1 MASALPTLC
10 FNEIFKHLHGDISSL
25 HSCALVN
32 HHWSEHAIPE
42 LWRDPFVITKYNS
55 RRIKL
60 IYSLLP
66 FLDHNAKH
74 QFAPSALHRSP
85 CYHYLSY
92 MRNFSF
98 SGLVKISKG
107 FEREVVPDTYKKSV
121 FKKPI
126 DTKFV
131 KVLCRAIVNY
141 CHNLERIDN
150 DLTVPFFQN
159 RFHINQ
165 QQLVVSQWNFFVFPG
180 AKNSFSRLRCLY
192 VDNLNAYTIINSATS
207 IAPGLTEITIR
218 MYTKNFKNRLT
229 TMTYTDELLPK
240 SSLYLLK
247 KFPKLERFN
256 IVEGQRTI
264 WRSFNANNFLTLI
277 GRSLPTT
284 IKHFCFDINCQF
296 STSSLKEFL
305 DRAASHLTSLSF
317 AKSQKFSRDHLDVI
331 CKHKD
336 IHIEMLDIS
345 SSKITDMSIL
355 NVAKSQISMVR
366 SNYSMKGQALN
377 PDDKFQAL
385 DDPYFRRNW
394 SDYYN
399 DARDSSDFEND
410 SDYDSSDLE
419 ENNYRFTTLL
429 NFIDYDY
436 GYDDEY
442 NWSD

>member
-1 MASALPTLC
+1 MASAPPTLC
-10 FNEIFKHLHGDISSL
+10 FNEIFKYLHGDISSL

-42 LWRDPFVITKYNS
+42 LWRDPFVVTKSKS
-55 RRIKL
+55 RRAKL

-66 FLDHNAKH
+66 FLDRNAKH
-74 QFAPSALHRSP
+74 QFVPSALYRSP

-107 FEREVVPDTYKKSV
+107 FAREVVPENYKKSV

-131 KVLCRAIVNY
+131 KVLCHAIVSY

-150 DLTVPFFQN
+150 DLTAPFFQN

-165 QQLVVSQWNFFVFPG
+165 QQLTVSQWNFFKFPG
-180 AKNSFSRLRCLY
+180 ANTSFSRLRCLY
-192 VDNLNAYTIINSATS
+192 VDNLNASSIINSAATVV
-207 IAPGLTEITIR
+207 PELTEITIR

-229 TMTYTDELLPK
+229 NMTYSDELLPK
-240 SSLYLLK
+240 SSLYNLK
-247 KFPKLERFN
+247 SFPKLERFN
-256 IVEGQRTI
+256 IVEGQRTK
-264 WRSFNANNFLTLI
+264 WRSFNASSFLIFI
-277 GRSLPTT
+277 GHKLPQTV
-284 IKHFCFDINCQF
+284 KHFCFDINCEF
-296 STSSLKEFL
+296 SANSLKEFL
-305 DRAASHLTSLSF
+305 DNTASHLTSLSF
-317 AKSQKFSRDHLDVI
+317 ARSKKFSRDHLDVI

-336 IHIEMLDIS
+336 VHIEMLDIS
-345 SSKITDMSIL
+345 SSKITDESIL
-355 NVAKSQISMVR
+355 DMAKAHISTVR
-366 SNYSMKGQALN
+366 FDSTMKGHS
-377 PDDKFQAL
+377 PDTDDKFQGL

-410 SDYDSSDLE
+410 TDLDNSDFELNNNRYVFLE
-419 ENNYRFTTLL
+419 VDPSVLL
-429 NFIDYDY
+429 KIMYFLLQEI
-436 GYDDEY
+436 
-442 NWSD
+442 